1 MGSATGFSVKEIVEA
16 ARSATGVDIPAK
28 IGPRRAGDPDI
39 LIANSDKARD
49 VLGWAPK
56 YDNVQDIIKTAWNW
70 HKNHPSGY
78 NYK

>member
-1 MGSATGFSVKEIVEA
+1 
-16 ARSATGVDIPAK
+16 GVDIPAK

-70 HKNHPSGY
+70 HQSHPTGY
-78 NYK
+78 NDK